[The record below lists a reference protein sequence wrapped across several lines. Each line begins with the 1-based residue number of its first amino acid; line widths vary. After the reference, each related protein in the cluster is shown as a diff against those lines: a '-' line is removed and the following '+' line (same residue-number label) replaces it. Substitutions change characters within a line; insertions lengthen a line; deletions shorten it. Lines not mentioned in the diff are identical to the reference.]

1 MRVLFCAVPS
11 AGHIEPMVPLINA
24 MLRRGTH
31 VAWAGAAETHP
42 RMLALGVQR
51 CFEVG
56 LGMLAGRAQY
66 LRRWPSATPSFAP
79 ALDPQSFP
87 RLFGAIHAPAMLDAL
102 VQAIK
107 AWAPRL
113 VVSETAALAAPLACE
128 LTACVQVTHGF
139 GMPPPDF
146 LLQEAAHAM
155 ADCWQ
160 RTTGRPPPADSGLFR
175 HLYLDIY
182 PPALQP
188 PERIRSAR
196 IQRLRACVPHPVAN
210 QALPGALPARFKGLE
225 HWPLVYLSFGTVV
238 NRAQALQAAAA
249 ALARLQVRCV
259 VTVGHDGDVHLLD
272 PLPAN
277 MHVLHFMAQ
286 ADVLPHCSLVV
297 SHGGSGTV
305 LAGLAHGLPH
315 LVLPQGADQF
325 INAAALEM
333 CGAGIAL
340 RMPDATADQLQ
351 DAVEAAAQTLLRDP
365 QYQQQGA
372 RIAANMAAMP
382 SADAVA
388 ARLEVL

>member
-1 MRVLFCAVPS
+1 MRVLFSAVPS
-11 AGHIEPMVPLINA
+11 AGHIEPMVPLISA
-24 MLRRGTH
+24 LLRRGAQ
-31 VAWAGAAETHP
+31 VAWAGAVETHP

-56 LGMLAGRAQY
+56 LGMLVGRAEY
-66 LRRWPSATPSFAP
+66 LRRWPAATPGLAP

-107 AWAPRL
+107 TWAPQL

-128 LTACVQVTHGF
+128 LTGCVQVTHGF
-139 GMPPPDF
+139 GMPPPDW

-155 ADCWQ
+155 ADCW
-160 RTTGRPPPADSGLFR
+160 RSATGGPAPADAGIFR

-182 PPALQP
+182 PSALQF
-188 PERIRSAR
+188 PEPVRSVR
-196 IQRLRACVPHPVAN
+196 IQRLQACVPQRAAG
-210 QALPGALPARFKGLE
+210 QALPGALSARFKGLE

-238 NRAQALQAAAA
+238 NKAPALRAAAA
-249 ALARLQVRCV
+249 ALARLQVRTV
-259 VTVGHDGDVHLLD
+259 VTVGHDADLHLLD
-272 PLPAN
+272 PVPAN
-277 MHVLHFMAQ
+277 LHVLPFMAQ
-286 ADVLPHCSLVV
+286 ADLLPHCSLVV

-305 LAGLAHGLPH
+305 LTGLAHGLPQ

-325 INAAALEM
+325 INAAAIER

-340 RMPDATADQLQ
+340 RIPDATADQLQ
-351 DAVEAAAQTLLRDP
+351 DAVEAAAQTLLLDP
-365 QYQQQGA
+365 NYQHQGA
-372 RIAANMAAMP
+372 RIAENMAAMP

-388 ARLEVL
+388 ARLEVF